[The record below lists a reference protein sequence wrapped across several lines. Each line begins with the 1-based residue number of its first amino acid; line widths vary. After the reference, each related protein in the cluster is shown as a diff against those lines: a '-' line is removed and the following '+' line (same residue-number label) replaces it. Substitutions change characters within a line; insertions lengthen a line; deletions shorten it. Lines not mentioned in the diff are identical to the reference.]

1 MRDDD
6 ILIGSLMEESW
17 LTLEQVAAACMVEPA
32 WLLRHLEEGLFP
44 HAESIAGTWR
54 FSGTTLIRARRMRQ
68 LERDFDAAPELAAL
82 VADLL
87 EEMDELRVRV
97 RAAVKP
103 SHAAFAAQAPAAGE
117 WLSWRPRPRV
127 AIAFGTSIGEN
138 RLSPHENLSMRCSA
152 TSKTLR

>member
-44 HAESIAGTWR
+44 HTESIAGTWR

-97 RAAVKP
+97 R
-103 SHAAFAAQAPAAGE
+103 G
-117 WLSWRPRPRV
+117 
-127 AIAFGTSIGEN
+127 GG
-138 RLSPHENLSMRCSA
+138 
-152 TSKTLR
+152 

>member
-97 RAAVKP
+97 R
-103 SHAAFAAQAPAAGE
+103 G
-117 WLSWRPRPRV
+117 
-127 AIAFGTSIGEN
+127 GG
-138 RLSPHENLSMRCSA
+138 
-152 TSKTLR
+152 